1 MNNNIS
7 DSSKSNLHNHLDQFS
22 VTYYDWMTNPQ
33 GLNLSPLQSSLH
45 VYAVIYGVSRIE
57 TGFMSA
63 STYALAERIGF
74 TRRSVVRAIK
84 DLLEKDLIVCEAIL
98 GNERTGQ
105 RLYRVNDVK
114 INEAISRLNS
124 SNFYAKTSE
133 DTIRSFQ
140 QSADKPASDTK
151 SLGSISSVTKSL
163 GSDTMTLASDTK
175 SLASEQAKY
184 KNVENFSG
192 QSTCE
197 NTEKQQV
204 NNVMQFEQTVYINKK
219 KEKKNIN
226 SSFSFEKLDSV
237 QVKEK
242 DTLVR
247 LIKNWIY
254 PPLDNRFEEI
264 VTSWNKLIE
273 DGFTS
278 EQIWKC
284 YEVKR
289 DLYLSE
295 NHEMKSDFGTL
306 WYWLHNDGKA
316 RAELFKLGM
325 RPHKKPVEK
334 PYEVFP
340 TTDHCAEGNMR
351 FYVMNGAL
359 KCPRIVELP
368 LGSSPQKIY
377 EAALAQEKLNSL

>member
-45 VYAVIYGVSRIE
+45 VYAVIYGVSRLE
-57 TGFMSA
+57 TGFMGA

-84 DLLEKDLIVCEAIL
+84 DLLEKDLIVCEAIR

-114 INEAISRLNS
+114 INEAIDRLNS
-124 SNFYAKTSE
+124 SNFYTKTPKCTFKSY
-133 DTIRSFQ
+133 Q
-140 QSADKPASDTK
+140 QSADKSASDTMSLGSISSDTK
-151 SLGSISSVTKSL
+151 SLGSDAV
-163 GSDTMTLASDTK
+163 TLASDTM
-175 SLASEQAKY
+175 SLAFEQGKY

-192 QSTCE
+192 QSTCG
-197 NTEKQQV
+197 NTETQQV
-204 NNVMQFEQTVYINKK
+204 DNVMQFEQTVYINKK

-237 QVKEK
+237 HVKEK

-254 PPLDNRFEEI
+254 PPLDNRFKEI
-264 VTSWNKLIE
+264 VSSWNNLIE

-284 YEVKR
+284 YEAKR

-295 NHEMKSDFGTL
+295 NHEKKSDFGTL
-306 WYWLHNDGKA
+306 WYWLSNDGKA

-325 RPHKKPVEK
+325 RPHKKPIEK
-334 PYEVFP
+334 PYQVHKTME
-340 TTDHCAEGNMR
+340 HCAEGNMS
-351 FYVMNGAL
+351 FYVLGGAL
-359 KCPRIVELP
+359 KQSHLIELP
-368 LGSSPQKIY
+368 SDSSYQTVY
-377 EAALAQEKLNSL
+377 EAALAEEKASSL

>member
-45 VYAVIYGVSRIE
+45 VYAVIYGVSRLE
-57 TGFMSA
+57 TGFMGA

-84 DLLEKDLIVCEAIL
+84 DLLEKDLIVCEAIR

-114 INEAISRLNS
+114 INEAIDRLNS
-124 SNFYAKTSE
+124 SNFYTKTPKG
-133 DTIRSFQ
+133 TFKSFQ
-140 QSADKPASDTK
+140 QSADKSASDTMSLGSISSDTK
-151 SLGSISSVTKSL
+151 SLGS
-163 GSDTMTLASDTK
+163 DTVTLASDTM

-184 KNVENFSG
+184 KNVENFSS

-204 NNVMQFEQTVYINKK
+204 DNVMQFEQPIYKKKK
-219 KEKKNIN
+219 KENIYIN
-226 SSFSFEKLDSV
+226 SPFSIEMLNSV
-237 QVKEK
+237 HVEEK
-242 DTLVR
+242 DTLVK

-254 PPLDNRFEEI
+254 PPLNNRFEDT
-264 VTSWNKLIE
+264 VNSWNALID

-284 YEVKR
+284 YEAKR

-295 NHEMKSDFGTL
+295 KHEQISDFGTL
-306 WYWLHNDGKA
+306 WYWLQNDGKA

-325 RPHKKPVEK
+325 RPHKKPVER
-334 PYEVFP
+334 PYKVYKTRER
-340 TTDHCAEGNMR
+340 CAEGNIY
-351 FYVMNGAL
+351 FLVNDGAL
-359 KCPRIVELP
+359 KRSHWIELP
-368 LGSSPQKIY
+368 FDSSDQTVY
-377 EAALAQEKLNSL
+377 EAALAEEKELNL

>member
-7 DSSKSNLHNHLDQFS
+7 DSSKSNLHNNLDHFQ
-22 VTYYDWMTNPQ
+22 VTIFDWMTAKD
-33 GLNLSPLQSSLH
+33 GLGLPAISAEVFVYAAVYQSSR
-45 VYAVIYGVSRIE
+45 YQA
-57 TGFMSA
+57 GFMSS
-63 STYALAERIGF
+63 STYALAEHIGIS
-74 TRRSVVRAIK
+74 RMSIHRSLK
-84 DLLEKDLIVCEAIL
+84 SLLSKDLIHCEAVV
-98 GNERTGQ
+98 GNEKTGK
-105 RLYRVNDVK
+105 RLYSVNQEK
-114 INEAISRLNS
+114 INEAITRLNS
-124 SNFYAKTSE
+124 SNFYINNSKTN
-133 DTIRSFQ
+133 DMSFQ
-140 QSADKPASDTK
+140 QLADKQ
-151 SLGSISSVTKSL
+151 ISNNMLLDAPTSNNMLLPSNAVILPSNNML
-163 GSDTMTLASDTK
+163 
-175 SLASEQAKY
+175 LASEQGKY
-184 KNVENFSG
+184 KNVENSSN

-204 NNVMQFEQTVYINKK
+204 DNVMQFEQTVYINKK

-359 KCPRIVELP
+359 KSPRIVELP

>member
-45 VYAVIYGVSRIE
+45 VYAVIYGVSRLE
-57 TGFMSA
+57 TGFMGA

-84 DLLEKDLIVCEAIL
+84 DLLEKDLIICEAIR

-114 INEAISRLNS
+114 INEAINRLNS
-124 SNFYAKTSE
+124 SNFYTKTPKG
-133 DTIRSFQ
+133 TLKSFQ
-140 QSADKPASDTK
+140 QSADKSASDTK
-151 SLGSISSVTKSL
+151 SLGSISSDTKSL
-163 GSDTMTLASDTK
+163 GSDTMTLASDTM

-204 NNVMQFEQTVYINKK
+204 DNVMQFEQTVYINKK

-237 QVKEK
+237 EVEEK
-242 DTLVR
+242 DTLIR

-254 PPLDNRFEEI
+254 PPLDNRFKEI

-295 NHEMKSDFGTL
+295 NHEMKSDFGAL

-325 RPHKKPVEK
+325 RPHKKPVNK
-334 PYEVFP
+334 PYEVFR
-340 TTDHCAEGNMR
+340 TREHCAEGNMV
-351 FYVMNGAL
+351 FYVQNGDL
-359 KCPRIVELP
+359 KYSRLIELP
-368 LGSSPQKIY
+368 LDSSDQTVY
-377 EAALAQEKLNSL
+377 EAALAEEKASSL

>member
-45 VYAVIYGVSRIE
+45 VYAVIYGVSRLE
-57 TGFMSA
+57 TGFMGA

-84 DLLEKDLIVCEAIL
+84 DLLEKDLIICEAIR

-114 INEAISRLNS
+114 INEAINRLNS
-124 SNFYAKTSE
+124 SNFYTKTPKG
-133 DTIRSFQ
+133 TLKSFQ
-140 QSADKPASDTK
+140 QSADKSASDTK
-151 SLGSISSVTKSL
+151 SLGSISSDTKSL
-163 GSDTMTLASDTK
+163 GSDTMTLASDTM

-204 NNVMQFEQTVYINKK
+204 DNVMQFEQTVYINKK

-237 QVKEK
+237 EVEEK
-242 DTLVR
+242 DTLIR
-247 LIKNWIY
+247 LIKSWIY
-254 PPLDNRFEEI
+254 PPLDNRFKEI

-278 EQIWKC
+278 KQIWKC

-325 RPHKKPVEK
+325 RPHKKPVNK
-334 PYEVFP
+334 PYKVFR
-340 TTDHCAEGNMR
+340 TREHCAEGNMV
-351 FYVMNGAL
+351 FCVQNGDL
-359 KCPRIVELP
+359 KYSRLIELP
-368 LGSSPQKIY
+368 LDSSDQTVY
-377 EAALAQEKLNSL
+377 EAALAKEKASSL

>member
-45 VYAVIYGVSRIE
+45 VYAVIYGVSRLE
-57 TGFMSA
+57 TGFMGA

-84 DLLEKDLIVCEAIL
+84 DLLEKDLIVCEAIR

-114 INEAISRLNS
+114 INEAIDRLNS
-124 SNFYAKTSE
+124 SNFYAKTSKG
-133 DTIRSFQ
+133 TIRSFQ

-151 SLGSISSVTKSL
+151 SLGSISSDTKSL
-163 GSDTMTLASDTK
+163 GSDTVTLASDTK

-204 NNVMQFEQTVYINKK
+204 DNVMQFDQTVYINKK

-237 QVKEK
+237 EVKEK

-254 PPLDNRFEEI
+254 PPLDNRFEEL

-325 RPHKKPVEK
+325 RPHKKPVNK
-334 PYEVFP
+334 PYEVYK
-340 TTDHCAEGNMR
+340 TREHCAEGNMV
-351 FYVMNGAL
+351 FCVQNGEL
-359 KCPRIVELP
+359 KYPRLIELP
-368 LGSSPQKIY
+368 LDSSDQTVY
-377 EAALAQEKLNSL
+377 EAALAATRLSNL

>member
-7 DSSKSNLHNHLDQFS
+7 DSSKSNLHNHLDHFQ
-22 VTYYDWMTNPQ
+22 VTIFDWMTAKD
-33 GLNLSPLQSSLH
+33 GLGLPAISAEVFVYAAVYQSSR
-45 VYAVIYGVSRIE
+45 YQA
-57 TGFMSA
+57 GFMSS
-63 STYALAERIGF
+63 STYALAEHIGIS
-74 TRRSVVRAIK
+74 RMSIHRSLK
-84 DLLEKDLIVCEAIL
+84 SLLSKDLIHCEAVV
-98 GNERTGQ
+98 GNEKTGK
-105 RLYRVNDVK
+105 RLYSVNQEK
-114 INEAISRLNS
+114 INEAITRLNN
-124 SNFYAKTSE
+124 SNFYINNSKTN
-133 DTIRSFQ
+133 DMSFQ
-140 QSADKPASDTK
+140 QLADKQTSNNMLLDAPTSNNT
-151 SLGSISSVTKSL
+151 L
-163 GSDTMTLASDTK
+163 LASNTVILP
-175 SLASEQAKY
+175 SNNMLLASEQGKY

-192 QSTCE
+192 QSTCK
-197 NTEKQQV
+197 NTEKQQLDS
-204 NNVMQFEQTVYINKK
+204 VMKFEQPIYK
-219 KEKKNIN
+219 KEKKENIYIN
-226 SSFSFEKLDSV
+226 SSFSIEMLNSV
-237 QVKEK
+237 HVKEK
-242 DTLVR
+242 DTLVK

-254 PPLDNRFEEI
+254 PPLSNRFEEI
-264 VTSWNKLIE
+264 VSSWNALID

-284 YEVKR
+284 YEAKR

-295 NHEMKSDFGTL
+295 KHEKISDFGAL
-306 WYWLHNDGKA
+306 WYWLSNDGKA

-359 KCPRIVELP
+359 KSPRIVELP

>member
-57 TGFMSA
+57 TGFMGA

-84 DLLEKDLIVCEAIL
+84 DLLEKNLIFCEAIL

-114 INEAISRLNS
+114 INEAINRLNS

-151 SLGSISSVTKSL
+151 SLGSISSDTKSL

-175 SLASEQAKY
+175 SLALEQGKY

-197 NTEKQQV
+197 NTEKQQLD
-204 NNVMQFEQTVYINKK
+204 NVMQFEQPIYKKKK
-219 KEKKNIN
+219 KENKYIN
-226 SSFSFEKLDSV
+226 SSFSIEKLDSI
-237 QVKEK
+237 QVKER
-242 DTLVR
+242 DTLVQ

-254 PPLDNRFEEI
+254 PPLDNRFEDI
-264 VTSWNKLIE
+264 VTAWNKLID

-284 YEVKR
+284 YEAKR

-295 NHEMKSDFGTL
+295 KHEKISDFGAL
-306 WYWLHNDGKA
+306 WYWLSNDGKA

-359 KCPRIVELP
+359 KSPRIVELP

>member
-7 DSSKSNLHNHLDQFS
+7 DSGKSNLHNHLDQFS

-57 TGFMSA
+57 TGFMGA

-124 SNFYAKTSE
+124 SNFYAKNSE

-140 QSADKPASDTK
+140 QSADKSASDTM
-151 SLGSISSVTKSL
+151 SLGSISSDTMSL
-163 GSDTMTLASDTK
+163 GSDTMTLASDTM
-175 SLASEQAKY
+175 SLATEQGKY

-226 SSFSFEKLDSV
+226 SPFSFERLDSL

-254 PPLDNRFEEI
+254 PPLDNRFEDV

-359 KCPRIVELP
+359 KSPRIVELP

>member
-7 DSSKSNLHNHLDQFS
+7 DSSKSNLHNNLDHFQ
-22 VTYYDWMTNPQ
+22 VTIFDWMTAKD
-33 GLNLSPLQSSLH
+33 GLSLPAISAEVFVYAAVYQSSR
-45 VYAVIYGVSRIE
+45 YQA
-57 TGFMSA
+57 GFMSS
-63 STYALAERIGF
+63 STYALAEHIGIS
-74 TRRSVVRAIK
+74 RMSIHRSLK
-84 DLLEKDLIVCEAIL
+84 SLLSKDLIHCEAVV
-98 GNERTGQ
+98 GNEKTGK
-105 RLYRVNDVK
+105 RLYSVNQEK
-114 INEAISRLNS
+114 INEAITRLNS
-124 SNFYAKTSE
+124 SNFYINNSKTN
-133 DTIRSFQ
+133 DMSFQ
-140 QSADKPASDTK
+140 QLADKQTSNNMLLDAPTSNNMLLPSNAVILPSNNM
-151 SLGSISSVTKSL
+151 L
-163 GSDTMTLASDTK
+163 
-175 SLASEQAKY
+175 LASEQGKY
-184 KNVENFSG
+184 KNVENSSN

-204 NNVMQFEQTVYINKK
+204 DNVMQFEQTVYINKK

-325 RPHKKPVEK
+325 RPRKNPVKK
-334 PYEVFP
+334 PYEVFR
-340 TTDHCAEGNMR
+340 TREHCAEGNMV
-351 FYVMNGAL
+351 FCVQNGDL
-359 KCPRIVELP
+359 EFPRLVELP
-368 LGSSPQKIY
+368 LDSSDQTVY
-377 EAALAQEKLNSL
+377 EAALAQKRLNNL

>member
-57 TGFMSA
+57 TGFMGA

-151 SLGSISSVTKSL
+151 SLGSISSDTKSL
-163 GSDTMTLASDTK
+163 GSDTMTLGSDTK

-226 SSFSFEKLDSV
+226 SSFSFEKLNSV

-242 DTLVR
+242 DTLIR

-254 PPLDNRFEEI
+254 PPLHNRFEEI

-278 EQIWKC
+278 EKIWKC

-306 WYWLHNDGKA
+306 WYWLYNDGKA

-325 RPHKKPVEK
+325 RPHKKPVNK
-334 PYEVFP
+334 PYEVFR
-340 TTDHCAEGNMR
+340 TREHCAEGNMV
-351 FYVMNGAL
+351 FCVQNGDL
-359 KCPRIVELP
+359 TYPRLIELP
-368 LGSSPQKIY
+368 LDSSDQTVY
-377 EAALAQEKLNSL
+377 EAALAEARLSNL

>member
-33 GLNLSPLQSSLH
+33 GLDLSPLQSSLH
-45 VYAVIYGVSRIE
+45 VYAVIYGVSRLE
-57 TGFMSA
+57 TGFMGA
-63 STYALAERIGF
+63 STYALAERVGF
-74 TRRSVVRAIK
+74 SRRSVVRAIK
-84 DLLEKDLIVCEAIL
+84 DLLEKDLIVCEAIR

-140 QSADKPASDTK
+140 QSADKPASDTMT
-151 SLGSISSVTKSL
+151 LGSISSDVKSL
-163 GSDTMTLASDTK
+163 GSDIMTLGSDTM
-175 SLASEQAKY
+175 SLASEQGKY
-184 KNVENFSG
+184 KNVENFSS

-197 NTEKQQV
+197 NTEKQQLD
-204 NNVMQFEQTVYINKK
+204 NVMQFEQPIYKKKK
-219 KEKKNIN
+219 KENIYIN
-226 SSFSFEKLDSV
+226 SSFSIEMLNSV
-237 QVKEK
+237 HVKEK
-242 DTLVR
+242 DTLIK

-254 PPLDNRFEEI
+254 PPLNNRFEET
-264 VTSWNKLIE
+264 VSSWNALID

-284 YEVKR
+284 YEAKR

-295 NHEMKSDFGTL
+295 KHEKISDFGTL
-306 WYWLHNDGKA
+306 WYWLSNDGKA

-325 RPHKKPVEK
+325 RPRKKPVEK
-334 PYEVFP
+334 PYKVYGTNER
-340 TTDHCAEGNMR
+340 CAEGNMY
-351 FYVMNGAL
+351 FWVTDGAL
-359 KCPRIVELP
+359 KNSQMVELP
-368 LGSSPQKIY
+368 LGSSPQKVY
-377 EAALAQEKLNSL
+377 EAALAKERADNL

>member
-57 TGFMSA
+57 TGFMGA

-84 DLLEKDLIVCEAIL
+84 DLLEKDLIFCEAIL

-151 SLGSISSVTKSL
+151 SLGSISSDTKSL

-175 SLASEQAKY
+175 SLALEQGKY

-197 NTEKQQV
+197 NTEKQQLD
-204 NNVMQFEQTVYINKK
+204 NVMQFEQPIYKKKK
-219 KEKKNIN
+219 KENKYIN
-226 SSFSFEKLDSV
+226 SSFSIEKLDSI
-237 QVKEK
+237 QVKER
-242 DTLVR
+242 DTLVQ

-254 PPLDNRFEEI
+254 PPLDNRFEDT
-264 VTSWNKLIE
+264 VTAWNKLID

-284 YEVKR
+284 YEAKR

-295 NHEMKSDFGTL
+295 KHEKISDFGAL
-306 WYWLHNDGKA
+306 WYWLSNDGKA

-359 KCPRIVELP
+359 KSPRIVELP

>member
-45 VYAVIYGVSRIE
+45 VYAVIYGVSRLE
-57 TGFMSA
+57 TGFMGA

-84 DLLEKDLIVCEAIL
+84 DLLEKDLIICKAIR

-114 INEAISRLNS
+114 INEAINRLNS
-124 SNFYAKTSE
+124 SNFYTKTPKG
-133 DTIRSFQ
+133 TLKSFQ
-140 QSADKPASDTK
+140 QSADKSASDTK
-151 SLGSISSVTKSL
+151 SLGSISSDTKSL
-163 GSDTMTLASDTK
+163 GSDTMTLASDTM

-204 NNVMQFEQTVYINKK
+204 DNVMQFEQTVYINKK

-237 QVKEK
+237 EVEEK
-242 DTLVR
+242 DTLIR

-254 PPLDNRFEEI
+254 PPLDNRFKEI

-295 NHEMKSDFGTL
+295 NHEMKSDFGAL

-325 RPHKKPVEK
+325 RPHKKPVNK
-334 PYEVFP
+334 PYEVFR
-340 TTDHCAEGNMR
+340 TREHCAEGNMV
-351 FYVMNGAL
+351 FCVQNGDL
-359 KCPRIVELP
+359 KYSRLIELP
-368 LGSSPQKIY
+368 LDSSDQTVY
-377 EAALAQEKLNSL
+377 EAALAEEKASSL

>member
-45 VYAVIYGVSRIE
+45 VYAVIYGVSRLE
-57 TGFMSA
+57 TGFMGA

-74 TRRSVVRAIK
+74 TRRSVIRAIK
-84 DLLEKDLIVCEAIL
+84 DLLEKDLIVCEAIR

-114 INEAISRLNS
+114 INEAIDRLNS
-124 SNFYAKTSE
+124 SNFYTKTSKG
-133 DTIRSFQ
+133 TLKSFQ
-140 QSADKPASDTK
+140 QSADKSASDTK
-151 SLGSISSVTKSL
+151 SLGSISSDTKSL
-163 GSDTMTLASDTK
+163 GSDIVTLASDTK

-184 KNVENFSG
+184 KNVENFSS

-204 NNVMQFEQTVYINKK
+204 DNVMQFEQTVYINKK

-226 SSFSFEKLDSV
+226 ASISFERLNSV
-237 QVKEK
+237 HVMEK

-254 PPLDNRFEEI
+254 PPLDNRFEDL
-264 VTSWNKLIE
+264 VDAWNKLIE

-284 YEVKR
+284 YEAKR

-295 NHEMKSDFGTL
+295 KHEKISDFGAL
-306 WYWLHNDGKA
+306 WYWLSNDGKA

-325 RPHKKPVEK
+325 RPRKQPAER
-334 PYEVFP
+334 PYKVYKTRE
-340 TTDHCAEGNMR
+340 HCAEGNMC
-351 FYVMNGAL
+351 FLVNDGAL
-359 KCPRIVELP
+359 KRSHWIELP
-368 LGSSPQKIY
+368 FNSSDQTVY
-377 EAALAQEKLNSL
+377 EAALAEEKELNL

>member
-1 MNNNIS
+1 MNNNIP

-45 VYAVIYGVSRIE
+45 VYAVIYGVSRLE
-57 TGFMSA
+57 TGFMGS

-84 DLLEKDLIVCEAIL
+84 DLLEKDLIVCEAIR

-105 RLYRVNDVK
+105 RLYRVNYVK
-114 INEAISRLNS
+114 INEAIDRLNS
-124 SNFYAKTSE
+124 SNFYTKTSKG
-133 DTIRSFQ
+133 TIRSFQ
-140 QSADKPASDTK
+140 QLADKSASDTM
-151 SLGSISSVTKSL
+151 SLGSISSDTKSL
-163 GSDTMTLASDTK
+163 GSDTMTLASDTM
-175 SLASEQAKY
+175 SLASEQGKY

-204 NNVMQFEQTVYINKK
+204 NNIMQFEQTVYINKK

-254 PPLDNRFEEI
+254 PPLDNRFEDT
-264 VTSWNKLIE
+264 VTAWNKLIE

-295 NHEMKSDFGTL
+295 NHEMKSDFGAL
-306 WYWLHNDGKA
+306 WYWLQNDGKA

-325 RPHKKPVEK
+325 RPHKKPVNK
-334 PYEVFP
+334 PYEVFR
-340 TTDHCAEGNMR
+340 TREHCAEGNMV
-351 FYVMNGAL
+351 FCVQNGDL
-359 KCPRIVELP
+359 KYPRLIELP
-368 LGSSPQKIY
+368 LDSSDQTVY
-377 EAALAQEKLNSL
+377 EAALAAAKLSSL

>member
-57 TGFMSA
+57 TGFMGS

-84 DLLEKDLIVCEAIL
+84 DLLEKDLIVCEAIR

-105 RLYRVNDVK
+105 RLYRVNYVK

-140 QSADKPASDTK
+140 QSADKSASDTK
-151 SLGSISSVTKSL
+151 SLGSISSDTKSL

-175 SLASEQAKY
+175 SLALEQGKY

-197 NTEKQQV
+197 NTEKQQLD
-204 NNVMQFEQTVYINKK
+204 NVMQFEQPIYKKKK
-219 KEKKNIN
+219 KENKYIN
-226 SSFSFEKLDSV
+226 SFFSIEKLDSI
-237 QVKEK
+237 QVKER
-242 DTLVR
+242 DTLVQ

-254 PPLDNRFEEI
+254 PPLDNRFEDV
-264 VTSWNKLIE
+264 VTAWNKLID

-278 EQIWKC
+278 GQIWKC
-284 YEVKR
+284 YEAKR

-295 NHEMKSDFGTL
+295 KHEKISDFGTL
-306 WYWLHNDGKA
+306 WYWLSNDGKA

-359 KCPRIVELP
+359 KSPRIVELP

>member
-57 TGFMSA
+57 TGFMGS

-84 DLLEKDLIVCEAIL
+84 DLLEKDLIVCEAIR

-105 RLYRVNDVK
+105 RLYRVNYVK
-114 INEAISRLNS
+114 INEAIDRLNS
-124 SNFYAKTSE
+124 SNFYTKTSKG
-133 DTIRSFQ
+133 TIRSFQ
-140 QSADKPASDTK
+140 QLADKSASDTM
-151 SLGSISSVTKSL
+151 SLGSISSDTKSL
-163 GSDTMTLASDTK
+163 GSDTMTLASDTM
-175 SLASEQAKY
+175 SLASEQGKY

-197 NTEKQQV
+197 NIEKQQV
-204 NNVMQFEQTVYINKK
+204 NNIMQFEQTVYINKK

-254 PPLDNRFEEI
+254 PPLDNRFEDI
-264 VTSWNKLIE
+264 VTAWNKLIE

-306 WYWLHNDGKA
+306 WYWLQNDGKA

-325 RPHKKPVEK
+325 RPHKKPVNK
-334 PYEVFP
+334 PYEVFR
-340 TTDHCAEGNMR
+340 TREHCAEGNMV
-351 FYVMNGAL
+351 FYVQNGDL
-359 KCPRIVELP
+359 KYPRLIELP
-368 LGSSPQKIY
+368 LDSSDQTVY
-377 EAALAQEKLNSL
+377 EAALAAAKLSSL

>member
-57 TGFMSA
+57 TGFMGA

-151 SLGSISSVTKSL
+151 SLGSISSDTKSL

-226 SSFSFEKLDSV
+226 SSFSFEKLNSV

-242 DTLVR
+242 DTLIR

-325 RPHKKPVEK
+325 RPHKKPVNK
-334 PYEVFP
+334 PYEVFR
-340 TTDHCAEGNMR
+340 TREHCAEGNMV
-351 FYVMNGAL
+351 FCVQNGDL
-359 KCPRIVELP
+359 KYPRLIELP
-368 LGSSPQKIY
+368 LDSSDQTVY
-377 EAALAQEKLNSL
+377 EAALAEARLSNL

>member
-1 MNNNIS
+1 MNNNIP

-45 VYAVIYGVSRIE
+45 VYAVIYGVSRLE
-57 TGFMSA
+57 TGFMGA

-84 DLLEKDLIVCEAIL
+84 DLLEKDLIVCEAIR

-114 INEAISRLNS
+114 INEAIDRLNS
-124 SNFYAKTSE
+124 SNFYAKTSKG
-133 DTIRSFQ
+133 TIRSFQ

-151 SLGSISSVTKSL
+151 SLGSISSDIKSL
-163 GSDTMTLASDTK
+163 GSDTVTLASDTK

-192 QSTCE
+192 QFTCE

-204 NNVMQFEQTVYINKK
+204 DNVMQFDQTVYINKK

-237 QVKEK
+237 EVKEK

-254 PPLDNRFEEI
+254 PPLDNRFEDV

-325 RPHKKPVEK
+325 RPHKKPVNK
-334 PYEVFP
+334 PYEVYK
-340 TTDHCAEGNMR
+340 TREHCAEGNMV
-351 FYVMNGAL
+351 FCVQNGEL
-359 KCPRIVELP
+359 KYPRLIELP
-368 LGSSPQKIY
+368 LDSSDQTVY
-377 EAALAQEKLNSL
+377 EAALAAARLSNL

>member
-45 VYAVIYGVSRIE
+45 VYAVIYGVSRLE
-57 TGFMSA
+57 TGFMGA

-74 TRRSVVRAIK
+74 TRRSVMRAIK
-84 DLLEKDLIVCEAIL
+84 DLLEKDLIVCKAIC

-114 INEAISRLNS
+114 INEAIDRLNS
-124 SNFYAKTSE
+124 SNFYTKTPKG
-133 DTIRSFQ
+133 TFKSFQ
-140 QSADKPASDTK
+140 QSADKSASDTMSLGSISSDTK
-151 SLGSISSVTKSL
+151 SLGS
-163 GSDTMTLASDTK
+163 DTVTLASDTM

-197 NTEKQQV
+197 NTEKQQLD
-204 NNVMQFEQTVYINKK
+204 NVMQFEQPIYKKKK
-219 KEKKNIN
+219 KENIYIN
-226 SSFSFEKLDSV
+226 SSFSIEMLNSV

-242 DTLVR
+242 DTLVK

-254 PPLDNRFEEI
+254 PPLSNRFEEI
-264 VTSWNKLIE
+264 VSSWNKLIE

-284 YEVKR
+284 YEAKR

-295 NHEMKSDFGTL
+295 KHEQISDFGAL

-316 RAELFKLGM
+316 RAELYKLGM
-325 RPHKKPVEK
+325 RPHKKPVEE
-334 PYEVFP
+334 PYKIF
-340 TTDHCAEGNMR
+340 TTNEHCAEGNMV
-351 FYVMNGAL
+351 FWIEKGAL
-359 KCPRIVELP
+359 KKPHLITLP

-377 EAALAQEKLNSL
+377 EAALAKEREQNL

>member
-1 MNNNIS
+1 MNNNIP

-45 VYAVIYGVSRIE
+45 VYAVIYGVSRLE
-57 TGFMSA
+57 TGFMGA

-84 DLLEKDLIVCEAIL
+84 DLLEKDLIVCEAIR

-114 INEAISRLNS
+114 INEAIDRLNS
-124 SNFYAKTSE
+124 SNFYAKTSKG
-133 DTIRSFQ
+133 TIRSFQ

-151 SLGSISSVTKSL
+151 SLGSISSDIKSL
-163 GSDTMTLASDTK
+163 ASDTVTLASDTK

-204 NNVMQFEQTVYINKK
+204 DNVMQSDQTVYINKK

-237 QVKEK
+237 EVKEK

-254 PPLDNRFEEI
+254 PPLDNRFEDV

-295 NHEMKSDFGTL
+295 KHEKISDFGAL
-306 WYWLHNDGKA
+306 WYWLSNDGKA
-316 RAELFKLGM
+316 RSELFKLGM

-359 KCPRIVELP
+359 KSPRIVELP

>member
-45 VYAVIYGVSRIE
+45 VYAVIYGVSRLE
-57 TGFMSA
+57 TGFMGA

-84 DLLEKDLIVCEAIL
+84 DLLEKDLIICEAIR

-114 INEAISRLNS
+114 INEAINRLNS
-124 SNFYAKTSE
+124 SNFYTKTPKG
-133 DTIRSFQ
+133 TLKSFQ
-140 QSADKPASDTK
+140 QSADKSASDTM
-151 SLGSISSVTKSL
+151 SL
-163 GSDTMTLASDTK
+163 GSDTMTLASDTM

-204 NNVMQFEQTVYINKK
+204 DNVMQFEQTVYINKK

-237 QVKEK
+237 EVEEK
-242 DTLVR
+242 DTLIR

-254 PPLDNRFEEI
+254 PPLDNRFKEI

-295 NHEMKSDFGTL
+295 NHEMKSDFGAL

-325 RPHKKPVEK
+325 RPHKKPVNK
-334 PYEVFP
+334 PYEVFR
-340 TTDHCAEGNMR
+340 TREHCAEGNMV
-351 FYVMNGAL
+351 FCVQNGDL
-359 KCPRIVELP
+359 KYSRLIELP
-368 LGSSPQKIY
+368 LDSSDQTVY
-377 EAALAQEKLNSL
+377 EAALAEEKASSL

>member
-57 TGFMSA
+57 TGFMGA

-151 SLGSISSVTKSL
+151 SLGSISSDTKSL
-163 GSDTMTLASDTK
+163 GSDTMTLGSDTK

-226 SSFSFEKLDSV
+226 SSFSFEKLNSV

-242 DTLVR
+242 DTLIR

-306 WYWLHNDGKA
+306 WYWLYNDGKA

-325 RPHKKPVEK
+325 RPHKKPVNK
-334 PYEVFP
+334 PYEVFR
-340 TTDHCAEGNMR
+340 TREHCAEGNMV
-351 FYVMNGAL
+351 FCVQNGDL
-359 KCPRIVELP
+359 KYPRLIELP
-368 LGSSPQKIY
+368 LDSSDQTVY
-377 EAALAQEKLNSL
+377 EAALAEARLSNL

>member
-45 VYAVIYGVSRIE
+45 VYAVIYGVSRLE
-57 TGFMSA
+57 TGFMGA

-84 DLLEKDLIVCEAIL
+84 DLLEKDLIICEAIR

-114 INEAISRLNS
+114 INEAINRLNS
-124 SNFYAKTSE
+124 SNFYTKTPKG
-133 DTIRSFQ
+133 TLKSFQ
-140 QSADKPASDTK
+140 QSADKSASDTK
-151 SLGSISSVTKSL
+151 SLGSISSDTKSL
-163 GSDTMTLASDTK
+163 GSDTMTLASDTM

-204 NNVMQFEQTVYINKK
+204 DNVMQFEQTVYINKK

-237 QVKEK
+237 EVEEK
-242 DTLVR
+242 DTLIR

-254 PPLDNRFEEI
+254 PPLDNRFKEI

-325 RPHKKPVEK
+325 RPHKKPVNK
-334 PYEVFP
+334 PYEVFR
-340 TTDHCAEGNMR
+340 TREHCAEGNMV
-351 FYVMNGAL
+351 FCVQNGDL
-359 KCPRIVELP
+359 KYSRLIELP
-368 LGSSPQKIY
+368 LDSSDQTVY
-377 EAALAQEKLNSL
+377 EAALAEEKASSL

>member
-7 DSSKSNLHNHLDQFS
+7 DSGKSNLHNHLDQFS

-57 TGFMSA
+57 TGFMGA

-124 SNFYAKTSE
+124 SNFYAKNSE

-140 QSADKPASDTK
+140 QSADKSASDTM
-151 SLGSISSVTKSL
+151 SLGSISSDTKSL
-163 GSDTMTLASDTK
+163 GSDTMTLASDTM
-175 SLASEQAKY
+175 SLAPEQGKY

-197 NTEKQQV
+197 DTEKQQV

-226 SSFSFEKLDSV
+226 SPFSFERLDSL

-254 PPLDNRFEEI
+254 PPLDNRFKEI

-340 TTDHCAEGNMR
+340 TTDHCAEGNIR

-359 KCPRIVELP
+359 KSPRIVELP

>member
-57 TGFMSA
+57 TGFMGS

-84 DLLEKDLIVCEAIL
+84 DLLEKDLIVCEAIR

-105 RLYRVNDVK
+105 RLYRVNYVK
-114 INEAISRLNS
+114 INEAIDRLNS
-124 SNFYAKTSE
+124 SNFYAKTSK

-140 QSADKPASDTK
+140 QLADKSASDTM
-151 SLGSISSVTKSL
+151 SLGSISSDTKSL
-163 GSDTMTLASDTK
+163 GSDTMTLASDTM
-175 SLASEQAKY
+175 SLAPEQGKY

-192 QSTCE
+192 QFTCE

-237 QVKEK
+237 HVKEK
-242 DTLVR
+242 DILVR

-254 PPLDNRFEEI
+254 PPLDNRFKEI
-264 VTSWNKLIE
+264 VSSWNNLIE

-284 YEVKR
+284 YEAKR

-295 NHEMKSDFGTL
+295 NHEKKSDFGTL
-306 WYWLHNDGKA
+306 WYWLSNDGKA

-325 RPHKKPVEK
+325 RPHKKPIEK
-334 PYEVFP
+334 PYQVHKTME
-340 TTDHCAEGNMR
+340 HCAEGNMS
-351 FYVMNGAL
+351 FYVLGGAL
-359 KCPRIVELP
+359 KQSHLIELP
-368 LGSSPQKIY
+368 SDSSYQTVY
-377 EAALAQEKLNSL
+377 EAALAEEKTSSL

>member
-133 DTIRSFQ
+133 DTIRSFR

-175 SLASEQAKY
+175 SLASEQAKF

>member
-45 VYAVIYGVSRIE
+45 VYAVIYGVSRLE
-57 TGFMSA
+57 TGFMGA

-84 DLLEKDLIVCEAIL
+84 DLLEKDLIVCEAIR

-114 INEAISRLNS
+114 INEAIDRLNS
-124 SNFYAKTSE
+124 SNFYTKTPKCTFKSY
-133 DTIRSFQ
+133 Q
-140 QSADKPASDTK
+140 QSADKSASDTMSLGSISSDTK
-151 SLGSISSVTKSL
+151 SLGSDAV
-163 GSDTMTLASDTK
+163 TLASDTM
-175 SLASEQAKY
+175 SLAFEQGKY

-192 QSTCE
+192 QSTCG
-197 NTEKQQV
+197 NTETQQV
-204 NNVMQFEQTVYINKK
+204 DNVMQFEQTVYINKK

-237 QVKEK
+237 HVKEK

-254 PPLDNRFEEI
+254 PPLDNRFKEI
-264 VTSWNKLIE
+264 VSSWNNLIE

-284 YEVKR
+284 YEAKEIYISLKIMR
-289 DLYLSE
+289 RNLILAL
-295 NHEMKSDFGTL
+295 FGI
-306 WYWLHNDGKA
+306 G
-316 RAELFKLGM
+316 
-325 RPHKKPVEK
+325 
-334 PYEVFP
+334 FP
-340 TTDHCAEGNMR
+340 M
-351 FYVMNGAL
+351 M
-359 KCPRIVELP
+359 
-368 LGSSPQKIY
+368 
-377 EAALAQEKLNSL
+377 EKLVLNFLSLVCALTRNLLKSPIKFIRQWNIVQKEI

>member
-7 DSSKSNLHNHLDQFS
+7 DSSKSNLHNNLDHFQ
-22 VTYYDWMTNPQ
+22 VTIFDWMTAKD
-33 GLNLSPLQSSLH
+33 GLGLPAVSAEIFVYAAVYQSSR
-45 VYAVIYGVSRIE
+45 YQ
-57 TGFMSA
+57 TGFMSS
-63 STYALAERIGF
+63 STYALAEHIGIS
-74 TRRSVVRAIK
+74 RMSIHRSLK
-84 DLLEKDLIVCEAIL
+84 SLLSKDLIHCEAIV
-98 GNERTGQ
+98 GNEKTGK
-105 RLYRVNDVK
+105 RLYSVNQEK
-114 INEAISRLNS
+114 INEAITRLNS
-124 SNFYAKTSE
+124 SNFYINDSKTN
-133 DTIRSFQ
+133 DMSFQ
-140 QSADKPASDTK
+140 QLADKQASNNM
-151 SLGSISSVTKSL
+151 L
-163 GSDTMTLASDTK
+163 LATST
-175 SLASEQAKY
+175 SNNMLLPSNTVILPSNNMLLAPEQAKY
-184 KNVENFSG
+184 KNVENFSN

-204 NNVMQFEQTVYINKK
+204 NNIMQFEQTVYINKK
-219 KEKKNIN
+219 KEKKYIN

-242 DTLVR
+242 DTLVQ

-254 PPLDNRFEEI
+254 PPLDNRFEDI
-264 VTSWNKLIE
+264 VTAWNKLIE

-284 YEVKR
+284 YEAKR

-295 NHEMKSDFGTL
+295 KHEKISDFGTL
-306 WYWLHNDGKA
+306 WYWLSNDGKA

-340 TTDHCAEGNMR
+340 TTDHCAEGKMR

-359 KCPRIVELP
+359 KRPRIVDLP
-368 LGSSPQKIY
+368 LGSSPQKVY
-377 EAALAQEKLNSL
+377 EAALEQEKLNSL